1 MKVKPNEFKEFLAIR
16 RSTRDFLPTKVPS
29 DVLDGLL
36 RDGLTAPSWSNTRP
50 FMVAVAEGQLR
61 DEISADF
68 LARWKVAAGLRSG
81 SIAEKIRFFFTPSAW
96 PLSDYFMIAKYPP
109 ALLKRSQRV
118 GRELYSLLGVARG
131 DKKGRDEQWAKN
143 YEFFG
148 APTVLFV
155 FIHKKLGV
163 FAANDAGLFAENLML
178 SAHAQGLGTCAQGAV
193 ALWPSAIRKRFNVPK
208 DYKLIYGIAIGYP
221 SDAQVNGFGAN
232 RIGPEEL
239 VIPERTR

>member
-1 MKVKPNEFKEFLAIR
+1 
-16 RSTRDFLPTKVPS
+16 
-29 DVLDGLL
+29 
-36 RDGLTAPSWSNTRP
+36 
-50 FMVAVAEGQLR
+50 MVAVADGALR
-61 DEISADF
+61 DEISEDF
-68 LARWKVAAGLRSG
+68 LARWRVAAGFRSG
-81 SIAEKIRFFFTPSAW
+81 SFAEKLKFFFTPSAW

-131 DKKGRDEQWAKN
+131 DKKARDEQWAKN

-178 SAHAQGLGTCAQGAV
+178 SAQARGLGTCAQGAV

-208 DYKLIYGIAIGYP
+208 DYKLIYGIAIGYRT
-221 SDAQVNGFGAN
+221 AAAVNSFEAN
-232 RIGPEEL
+232 RIGYEEIL
-239 VIPERTR
+239 ISAK